1 MSEPHAS
8 AADDRVDIDLAAVFG
23 ALKRALRWLL
33 PLCVAVGLVLAIAL
47 QFVAPKYRAESK
59 VLIQTSESI
68 YPGEAR
74 GVEEER
80 ALLDTEGVAS
90 QVELLMS
97 RDLLRRVAQRLD
109 LASVPEFEAGSSS
122 LFGDMLV
129 ALGLSRDPGRNS
141 REERVLKAF
150 YEKLDVFR
158 VDGSRVISVRFVSE
172 DAELSAEVAN
182 ALVEEYID
190 LQSSVKRET
199 TDFAATALEPQ
210 IEALR
215 AEVQAAQE
223 RVEAFR
229 AEAGLLLGA
238 DNQTLDQQQLGE
250 ISSELSDARAAQ
262 SQAEARA
269 NLIRQQLRAGASLD
283 SANDVLNS
291 QLIQRLRERQ
301 VELQARIAELST
313 TLLPNHPQIRA
324 QRSQLADLE
333 RQIRAEAEKIAA
345 GLETEASI
353 ERDRVASLTATLED
367 LKTQA
372 ARSNEQQIRLRELE
386 REAQVK
392 ATQLDQ
398 LMTRYREADTR
409 RNAPQLGAD
418 ARVISKASVPLE
430 PFSPKVFQI
439 TAIVTFV
446 VFLLGCMW
454 AVLGAFLSGQA
465 FRPAQSMDAG
475 FEAPSAVPAGP
486 SFTARNVPAAGFGY
500 DWGPMAGGAAAG
512 AVATGAGMAAAARPT
527 GAARADAQ
535 PGGEAAAQAP
545 APAPVPGPLPRRV
558 AVLSVDSDDVAQE
571 VTFRLVRDAAE
582 EGVMP
587 LFLEVRPDL
596 GDPEAVPGFAEL
608 LEGSASFAG
617 VIYRDAA
624 SRAHVIESGRRA
636 IDDDLAQ
643 SDRFEMLMDA
653 IDHTY
658 DQVFF
663 DLGLIDDSL
672 ISAQILAMADQVIV
686 ASGGSPAG
694 PELEDALSM
703 LEDQTGAPVLVQTVK
718 SDDARA
724 TRSPDMAA

>member
-109 LASVPEFEAGSSS
+109 LASVPEFEAGSTS
-122 LFGDMLV
+122 LVGDMLV

-150 YEKLDVFR
+150 YERLDVFR

-172 DAELSAEVAN
+172 DAELSADVAN

-229 AEAGLLLGA
+229 AQAGLLLGA

-269 NLIRQQLRAGASLD
+269 NLIREQLRAGASLD

-446 VFLLGCMW
+446 IFLLGCMW

-465 FRPAQSMDAG
+465 FRPAEASHAS

-500 DWGPMAGGAAAG
+500 DWGPMAGGAVAG
-512 AVATGAGMAAAARPT
+512 AAATGAGPAAA
-527 GAARADAQ
+527 
-535 PGGEAAAQAP
+535 
-545 APAPVPGPLPRRV
+545 V
-558 AVLSVDSDDVAQE
+558 
-571 VTFRLVRDAAE
+571 
-582 EGVMP
+582 
-587 LFLEVRPDL
+587 
-596 GDPEAVPGFAEL
+596 
-608 LEGSASFAG
+608 
-617 VIYRDAA
+617 
-624 SRAHVIESGRRA
+624 
-636 IDDDLAQ
+636 
-643 SDRFEMLMDA
+643 
-653 IDHTY
+653 
-658 DQVFF
+658 
-663 DLGLIDDSL
+663 
-672 ISAQILAMADQVIV
+672 
-686 ASGGSPAG
+686 PAG
-694 PELEDALSM
+694 ADR
-703 LEDQTGAPVLVQTVK
+703 K
-718 SDDARA
+718 SVV
-724 TRSPDMAA
+724 